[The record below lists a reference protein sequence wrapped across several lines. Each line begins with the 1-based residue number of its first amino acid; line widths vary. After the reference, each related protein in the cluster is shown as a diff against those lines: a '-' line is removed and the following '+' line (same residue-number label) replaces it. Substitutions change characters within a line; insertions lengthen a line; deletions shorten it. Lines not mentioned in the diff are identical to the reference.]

1 MNEEFEKLKGII
13 ADVLNVDPEEIREDT
28 TFAEDL
34 GADSL
39 DLYQILMG
47 IEDTFGITA
56 AEDEIDLDKVKK
68 VSDAL
73 LMIKKA
79 TGDAQ

>member
-13 ADVLNVDPEEIREDT
+13 ADVLNVDPEEISEDT

>member
-56 AEDEIDLDKVKK
+56 AEGEIDLDKVKK